1 MTVAGILLAVAG
13 GYLVGSISFAALI
26 ARILGRGT
34 PLSQIHLPVPGTEQA
49 LSSNAVSATAVRLQY
64 GARYGCLTSV
74 LDMAKAAAITLAFKQ
89 IAPGQPLLLI
99 ASGMT
104 VVGHIWPLYLR
115 FRGGRGQSPII
126 GSLFVIDWPA
136 ALIVFP
142 AAQVLGILTRTRPYT
157 ARFGPELLLAA
168 WFWYRFASVPHV
180 LFAVGLLL
188 IRVIAMRRE
197 LRQFHQLRK
206 QGHLHSL
213 ADEFAFLDG
222 SPRLRRCVD
231 RLTRRRSS
239 KQDSD
244 PARD

>member
-1 MTVAGILLAVAG
+1 MTVAGILLAVVA

-64 GARYGCLTSV
+64 GARYGCLTSL
-74 LDMAKAAAITLAFKQ
+74 LDMAKAAAITLVFKQ
-89 IAPGQPLLLI
+89 LSPEQPLFLI

-104 VVGHIWPLYLR
+104 VVGHVWPFYLR

-142 AAQVLGILTRTRPYT
+142 AAQVLGVLTRTRPYT
-157 ARFGPELLLAA
+157 GRFGPELLLAA

-180 LFAVGLLL
+180 LFAFGLLIVRL
-188 IRVIAMRRE
+188 IAMRRE

-206 QGHLHSL
+206 QGHLRSL

-222 SPRLRRCVD
+222 SARLHRWIGHI
-231 RLTRRRSS
+231 THRRSS
-239 KQDSD
+239 EQDSD
-244 PARD
+244 PGRD